1 MAMSVQQAYFGC
13 DEPLPHRLQLRAGSV
28 SLELVGGRF
37 GPVLVNG
44 HEIWHGLAF
53 LFRDTGWGTPE
64 PVYKVV
70 THQITAD
77 GHGFTLELSGH
88 IAIESRDICDSSIES
103 ALILLNVTVTGEAD
117 GCLHFQARAEPTHD
131 VLTNRCGWVLLHP
144 MSMAGRAVEV
154 LHGDGRTSLSTFP
167 KEVPAWPPFM
177 RVNGL
182 RHEYAPGYWAEA
194 RMSDEDYETED
205 QRNNAD
211 ASFKTYSRSN
221 NMPRPYVLRQKEPW
235 TRELTLCVLNDV
247 PKAIYSERDHTAVNW
262 MPTSSVRVNLGLAI
276 TVDTVQTP
284 SQWLCDVLNAWRPAF
299 LHLTLWPEIPIESVD
314 WAGVRTL
321 LDAAQAVLRIDI
333 CAPRELGHGSFQGSL
348 CRQLK
353 NLLTQ
358 AGIEPAEVAAL
369 PCGSR
374 AAVFLRELFPKAS
387 IGGGTP
393 HFFAQ
398 LNRLENSGGE
408 DFMSFTVCP
417 TVHGTEE
424 ESLMTGLQSLP
435 SMLATARI
443 RHPHRRWHI
452 GPSALSAR
460 ASPLGKQPLSD
471 GLRKIPLASCDPRS
485 RGLFGAAWLLGHL
498 AAAVAAKV
506 ASVTF
511 PSLCTEDG
519 LFVKS
524 NDQWHMTPSAA
535 MLQICMAWIQV
546 HTAFVE
552 DDTQGCSNLSK
563 LAMVTGET
571 VTGRQVLVANLTSK
585 VQKFHWP
592 YGGQLKCLNASS
604 WINYR
609 ESLSNSPWGVPT
621 ACPKDLTLSP
631 YDLYLIDLPI
641 DWS

>member
-13 DEPLPHRLQLRAGSV
+13 DEPLPNRLLLRAGSI

-37 GPVLVNG
+37 GAVHANG

-53 LFRDTGWGTPE
+53 LFRDTVWGTPE
-64 PVYKVV
+64 PVYKEI

-77 GHGFTLELSGH
+77 GQGFTLELNGH
-88 IAIESRDICDSSIES
+88 IAIESSDICESSVKS
-103 ALILLNVTVTGEAD
+103 AKIILSVTVKGEAN
-117 GCLHFQARAEPTHD
+117 GCLHFRARAEPTHD
-131 VLTNRCGWVLLHP
+131 LLTNRCGWVLLHP
-144 MSMAGRAVEV
+144 TSMAGKAVEV
-154 LHGDGRTSLSTFP
+154 LHGDGRISLSTFP
-167 KEVPAWPPFM
+167 KEVPAWPPFIG
-177 RVNGL
+177 VKGL

-194 RMSDEDYETED
+194 LMSDEDYETED

-235 TRELTLCVLNDV
+235 TRELKLCVLNDA
-247 PKAIYSERDHTAVNW
+247 PKAIYSELGDAALNWKHTS
-262 MPTSSVRVNLGLAI
+262 PVRINFGLAI
-276 TVDTVQTP
+276 TVDMVHTP
-284 SQWLCDVLNAWRPAF
+284 SKWLCDLLNAWHPGF
-299 LHLTLWPEIPIESVD
+299 LHLTLWPEITVESVN
-314 WAGVRTL
+314 WSGVRTL

-333 CAPRELGHGSFQGSL
+333 CGQGDLGHESFQNSL

-353 NLLTQ
+353 NLLTK

-369 PCGSR
+369 PCGPQV
-374 AAVFLRELFPKAS
+374 AVFLRGLFPKAS

-408 DFMSFTVCP
+408 DFLSFTVCP

-435 SMLATARI
+435 SMLATARV
-443 RHPHRRWHI
+443 RHPNRRWHI

-471 GLRKIPLASCDPRS
+471 GLRKIPLASRDPRS

-498 AAAVAAKV
+498 AAALAAKV
-506 ASVTF
+506 VSVTF
-511 PSLCTEDG
+511 PPLCGEDG
-519 LFVKS
+519 LFVHS
-524 NDQWHMTPSAA
+524 NSQWHMTPSAA
-535 MLQICMAWIQV
+535 MLEICMGWTQV
-546 HTAFVE
+546 YTALVV
-552 DDTQGCSNLSK
+552 DDFQECSSLSK
-563 LAMVTGET
+563 LAMVTGDT
-571 VTGRQVLVANLTSK
+571 INGRQVLVTNLTSE
-585 VQKFHWP
+585 VQKFQWP
-592 YGGQLKCLNASS
+592 YGGQLRCLNASS
-604 WINYR
+604 WINFR
-609 ESLSNSPWGVPT
+609 ASLSNSPWGEAT
-621 ACPKDLTLSP
+621 ACPKELTLSS
-631 YDLYLIDLPI
+631 YDLYLIEIPI